1 MTERPEHVPVVVV
14 GSGPVGLTLANL
26 LGRYDVPTLLVEKN
40 AATVEEP
47 RAVSIDD
54 ESLRALQAAGL
65 VDDVLQNVVPGY
77 GSRYLSPAG
86 RCFARVE
93 PTGSPYGFPR
103 RNAFR
108 QPVLEAT
115 LQRGLARFGGV
126 RTLYGWRLV
135 RHEQSAQGVTLQLA
149 GPAGEARRV
158 TCDYLVGCD
167 GASSTVREQLGIG
180 LVGTTFDERWL
191 IVDLEN
197 HDNRSKHTDVFCDR
211 RRPAITLP
219 GPDRTR
225 RYEFKLLPG
234 ERDEDLLG
242 DETVSRLL
250 RDHAADPAATVVRKV
265 VYRFHARVA
274 ERWSDG
280 RVLIAGDAAHLTPP
294 FAGQGMNSGI
304 RDALN
309 LAWKLAAVV
318 QGIAGPRLLKTYE
331 CERKDHVWQMIR
343 LALRMGL
350 VMSPPHAVAGFLTRA
365 AFRALRLWPSAAD
378 YVVQMKH
385 KPVPRFNDGFL
396 IRDALPPKQSLVGKL
411 LPQPL
416 VRTPCG
422 GIVRLDDRLG
432 ARFALVAYTADA
444 DRAFA
449 GLRQPLWDRIGA
461 GRIAI
466 SPSNDLPRPSVHASC
481 VLDLDGRMARLFAPY
496 EGRILLVRPDRY
508 VAAAIDSRR
517 PEEAASRVE
526 KLLADTWDA
535 PRVG

>member
-1 MTERPEHVPVVVV
+1 MTAPLKHVPVVVV

-26 LGRYDVPTLLVEKN
+26 LGRYEVPTLLVEKN
-40 AATVEEP
+40 AETVREP

-54 ESLRALQAAGL
+54 ESLRAMQATGL

-77 GSRYLSPAG
+77 GSHYLSPAG

-93 PTGSPYGFPR
+93 PTGTPYGFPR

-126 RTLYGWRLV
+126 RTLYGWRLA
-135 RHEQSAQGVTLQLA
+135 RHEQSTQGVTLQLV
-149 GPAGEARRV
+149 GPAGEARQV

-180 LVGTTFDERWL
+180 LLGTTFDERWL

-211 RRPAITLP
+211 RRPAIALP

-234 ERDEDLLG
+234 EQDEDLL
-242 DETVSRLL
+242 DDKTVSRLL

-274 ERWSDG
+274 QRWSDG
-280 RVLIAGDAAHLTPP
+280 RVFIAGDAAHLTPP

-304 RDALN
+304 RDTLN

-318 QGIAGPRLLKTYE
+318 QGIAGPRLLDTYE
-331 CERKDHVWQMIR
+331 CERKDHVWEMIR

-350 VMSPPHAVAGFLTRA
+350 VMSPPNAVAGLLTRT

-378 YVVQMKH
+378 YILQMKH
-385 KPVPRFNDGFL
+385 KPVPRFRTGFL
-396 IRDALPPKQSLVGKL
+396 IQDAMPPKRSLVGKL

-416 VRTPCG
+416 VQTPCG
-422 GIVRLDDRLG
+422 NSVLLDDRLG
-432 ARFALVAYTADA
+432 SRFALVAYTADA
-444 DRAFA
+444 DQAFA
-449 GLRQPLWDRIGA
+449 KLSQPIWDRIGVA
-461 GRIAI
+461 RTAI
-466 SPSNDLPRPSVHASC
+466 SPSKD
-481 VLDLDGRMARLFAPY
+481 MAPIFAPY
-496 EGRILLVRPDRY
+496 EGQILLVRPDRY
-508 VAAAIDSRR
+508 VAAVIDSRR
-517 PEEAASRVE
+517 PEEAVSHLE
-526 KLLADTWDA
+526 KLLADTWNA
-535 PRVG
+535 